1 MSEVN
6 KKVISICGA
15 GGCGKSTLVE
25 DILFINKKITRKGST
40 EKGNLT
46 MDFDNEEIERKVSIQ
61 LSVAHIQHNDSTIY
75 LIDTPGYHNFIGDAL
90 CGIAASDCSILVV
103 DIQEGIKAQ
112 TERFYYELEKE
123 NKPFIVFL
131 NAIDKENSSFTNAFK
146 SINELFKAIAFQ
158 LPIKN
163 NDKVIGYIDTLNLK
177 AYDFNQQEIELSNEL
192 KDEANTYHSQIIE
205 DVSSLNDELLE
216 SYLSGEE
223 LNQELFNS
231 TLKEAINSQRIIPV
245 LVGSA
250 LLGYNTNKLI
260 EFANNYLPSAENPED
275 KTKALVFKTYNDP
288 QSGKLSLIRV
298 LSGTIVPDSTYYNL
312 NKNSQEERIGSIQT
326 LIGKNPINM
335 TSATAGDII
344 AVSKLRYTQTGD
356 TLSND
361 KNDTPV
367 EFVKMPLQFISYAVY
382 GSSKNDEEKIST
394 YMGKLLESDLTLSFK
409 KNLETNEFILSGM
422 GANHLEVA
430 VSRLKKFGL
439 DIKLKLPKVAYKETI
454 KDKTTYKA
462 RFKKQTGGHGQFGDV
477 TIEIEPLP
485 RGSGFEFVDMIVGG
499 AIPRQFIPSVEKGIK
514 SAMEK
519 GPLAGYPMTDIKVK
533 LIDGMY
539 HPVDSSDFSFQMAGS
554 MAFKEGVLKCKP
566 ALLEPILEME
576 VFVPE
581 ENVGDI
587 IGDIN
592 AKRGK
597 LLKMETYGKRHNFKQ
612 VFVLIPEAEILEYA
626 PTLRSLTAGRGFFR
640 TKFYGY
646 EEVPA
651 QKAQKIIE
659 TSKTQV

>member
-1 MSEVN
+1 MAEAD
-6 KKVISICGA
+6 KKVIVICGA
-15 GGCGKSTLVE
+15 GGCGKSTLIE

-46 MDFDNEEIERKVSIQ
+46 MDFDSEEIERKVSIQ
-61 LSVAHIQHNDSTIY
+61 LSIANISQNNSTIY

-90 CGIAASDCSILVV
+90 CGIRAADSAILVV
-103 DIQEGIKAQ
+103 DIQEGVKAQ
-112 TERFYYELEKE
+112 TERFYYELERE
-123 NKPFIVFL
+123 HKPFIVFV
-131 NAIDKENSSFTNAFK
+131 NAIDKENSNFSNAFK
-146 SINELFKAIAFQ
+146 SINELFKAVALQI
-158 LPIKN
+158 PIKE

-177 AYDFNQQEIELSNEL
+177 AYDFNQKEINLPDEL
-192 KDEANTYHSQIIE
+192 KEEANNYHSQIIE
-205 DVSSLNDELLE
+205 EVSSLNDELLE
-216 SYLSGEE
+216 NYLSGEE
-223 LNQELFNS
+223 LNNELFND
-231 TLKEAINSQRIIPV
+231 TLKNAISSQKIIPV

-250 LLGYNTNKLI
+250 LNGFNTQKLI
-260 EFANNYLPSAENPED
+260 EFANTYLPSAKNEGS
-275 KTKALVFKTYNDP
+275 TSKALVFKTYNDP
-288 QSGKLSLIRV
+288 QSGKLSLLRIFC
-298 LSGTIVPDSTYYNL
+298 GKFTPDSIYYNI
-312 NKNSQEERIGSIQT
+312 NKEQEERIGALQT
-326 LIGKNPINM
+326 LIGKNTVNM
-335 TSATAGDII
+335 TSAVAGDII
-344 AVSKLRYTQTGD
+344 AVAKLKYTQTGD

-361 KNDTPV
+361 KKDTPI
-367 EFVKMPLQFISYAVY
+367 EFVKMPLPFISYAVY
-382 GSSKNDEEKIST
+382 GSSKNDDEKIST
-394 YMGKLLESDLTLSFK
+394 YMSKILESDLTLSFK
-409 KNLETNEFILSGM
+409 KNTETNEFILTGM
-422 GANHLEVA
+422 GTNHLEVV

-454 KDKTTYKA
+454 KDKTTHKA

-485 RGSGFEFVDMIVGG
+485 RGAGFEFVDMIVGG
-499 AIPRQFIPSVEKGIK
+499 AIPRQFIPSVEKGVK
-514 SAMEK
+514 AAMEK

-566 ALLEPILEME
+566 TLLEPILEME

-592 AKRGK
+592 ARRGK
-597 LLKMETYGKRHNFKQ
+597 MLKMETYGKRHNFKQ
-612 VFVLIPEAEILEYA
+612 VIVLIPEAEILEYA

-640 TKFYGY
+640 TKFFGY

-659 TSKTQV
+659 SSKTQE

>member
-1 MSEVN
+1 MSEVD
-6 KKVISICGA
+6 KKVIAICGA
-15 GGCGKSTLVE
+15 GGCGKSTLAE

-46 MDFDNEEIERKVSIQ
+46 MDFDSEEIERKVSIQ
-61 LSVAHIQHNDSTIY
+61 LSIANIQLNNSTIY

-90 CGIAASDCSILVV
+90 CGIKASDSAILVV

-112 TERFYYELEKE
+112 TERFYYELERE
-123 NKPFIVFL
+123 NKPFVAFV
-131 NAIDKENSSFTNAFK
+131 NAIDKENCDFTKAFK

-158 LPIKN
+158 LPIRKN
-163 NDKVIGYIDTLNLK
+163 NKAIGYIDILSLK
-177 AYDFNQQEIELSNEL
+177 AYNFNQEEIDLPDEL
-192 KDEANTYHSQIIE
+192 KDEANNYHSQMIE
-205 DVSSLNDELLE
+205 EISSLKDELLE
-216 SYLSGEE
+216 NYLSGEE
-223 LNQELFNS
+223 LNQELFS
-231 TLKEAINSQRIIPV
+231 TTLLEAIQSQKIIPI

-250 LLGYNTNKLI
+250 FLGYNTQKLI
-260 EFANNYLPSAENPED
+260 EFANTYLPSAKNSD
-275 KTKALVFKTYNDP
+275 NTTKGLVFKTYNDP

-298 LSGTIVPDSTYYNL
+298 LSGNFVPDSTYYNI
-312 NKNSQEERIGSIQT
+312 NKEQEERIGSIQT
-326 LIGKNPINM
+326 LIGKTPLNI
-335 TSATAGDII
+335 THATAGDII
-344 AVSKLRYTQTGD
+344 AVAKLKYTQTQD
-356 TLSND
+356 TLSNN
-361 KNDTPV
+361 KNDAPV
-367 EFVKMPLQFISYAVY
+367 EFVKMPLPFISYAVY
-382 GSSKNDEEKIST
+382 GSSKNDDEKIST
-394 YMGKLLESDLTLSFK
+394 YMSKILDSDSTLSFK
-409 KNLETNEFILSGM
+409 KNIETNEFILTGM
-422 GANHLEVA
+422 GTNHLEVV

-454 KDKTTYKA
+454 KDKTSHKA

-477 TIEIEPLP
+477 TIEIEPLQ
-485 RGSGFEFVDMIVGG
+485 RGAGFEFVDMIVGG
-499 AIPRQFIPSVEKGIK
+499 AIPRQFIPSVEKGVK

-519 GPLAGYPMTDIKVK
+519 GPLAGYPMTDIRVK

-566 ALLEPILEME
+566 TLLEPILEME

-592 AKRGK
+592 SRRGK
-597 LLKMETYGKRHNFKQ
+597 MLKMETYGKRHNFKQ
-612 VFVLIPEAEILEYA
+612 VVVLIPEAEILEYA

-640 TKFYGY
+640 TKFSGY
-646 EEVPA
+646 EEVPP

-659 TSKTQV
+659 SSKTQE

>member
-1 MSEVN
+1 MGQAD
-6 KKVISICGA
+6 KKVIVICGA

-46 MDFDNEEIERKVSIQ
+46 MDFDTEEIERKVSIQ
-61 LSVAHIQHNDSTIY
+61 LSIANISQNNSTIY

-90 CGIAASDCSILVV
+90 CGIRAADSAILVV
-103 DIQEGIKAQ
+103 DIQEGVKAQ
-112 TERFYYELEKE
+112 TERFYYELERE
-123 NKPFIVFL
+123 NKPFIVFV
-131 NAIDKENSSFTNAFK
+131 NAIDKENSQFANAFK
-146 SINELFKAIAFQ
+146 SINELFKAVAFQ
-158 LPIKN
+158 IPIKE
-163 NDKVIGYIDTLNLK
+163 NDKVVGYIDTLNLK
-177 AYDFNQQEIELSNEL
+177 AYDFNQKDINLPDEL
-192 KDEANTYHSQIIE
+192 KEEANNYHSQIIE
-205 DVSSLNDELLE
+205 EVSSLNDELLE
-216 SYLSGEE
+216 NYLSGEE
-223 LNQELFNS
+223 LNKDLFNT
-231 TLKEAINSQRIIPV
+231 TLKDAISSQKIIPV
-245 LVGSA
+245 LAGSA
-250 LLGYNTNKLI
+250 LFGYNTQKLI
-260 EFANNYLPSAENPED
+260 EFADTYLPSAKNEGS
-275 KTKALVFKTYNDP
+275 TSKALVFKTYNDP
-288 QSGKLSLIRV
+288 QSGKLSLLRV
-298 LSGTIVPDSTYYNL
+298 LGGKFTPDTVYYNL
-312 NKNSQEERIGSIQT
+312 NKDQEERIGALQT

-335 TSATAGDII
+335 TSAEAGDII
-344 AVSKLRYTQTGD
+344 AVSKLKYTQTGD

-361 KNDTPV
+361 KKDTPI
-367 EFVKMPLQFISYAVY
+367 EFVKMPLPFISYAVY
-382 GSSKNDEEKIST
+382 GSSKNDDEKIST
-394 YMGKLLESDLTLSFK
+394 YMSKILESDLTLSFK
-409 KNLETNEFILSGM
+409 KNTETNEFILTGM
-422 GANHLEVA
+422 GTNHLEVV

-454 KDKTTYKA
+454 KDKTTHKA

-477 TIEIEPLP
+477 TIEIEPLT
-485 RGSGFEFVDMIVGG
+485 RGAGFEFADMIVGG
-499 AIPRQFIPSVEKGIK
+499 AIPRQFIPSVEKGVK

-566 ALLEPILEME
+566 TLLEPILEME

-592 AKRGK
+592 ARRGK
-597 LLKMETYGKRHNFKQ
+597 MLKMETYGKRHNFKQ
-612 VFVLIPEAEILEYA
+612 VIVLIPEAEILEYA

-640 TKFYGY
+640 TKFFGY

-659 TSKTQV
+659 SSKTQE

>member
-1 MSEVN
+1 MSEVD
-6 KKVISICGA
+6 KKVIAICGA

-25 DILFINKKITRKGST
+25 DILFVNKKITRKGST

-46 MDFDNEEIERKVSIQ
+46 MDFDSEEMERKVSIQ
-61 LSVAHIQHNDSTIY
+61 LSIANIQINNSIIY

-90 CGIAASDCSILVV
+90 CGIKASDCAILVV
-103 DIQEGIKAQ
+103 DIQEGVKAQ
-112 TERFYYELEKE
+112 TERFYYELEREK
-123 NKPFIVFL
+123 KPFVVFV
-131 NAIDKENSSFTNAFK
+131 NAIDKENSDFKKAFK
-146 SINELFKAIAFQ
+146 SINELFKAIAFE
-158 LPIKN
+158 LPITKDN
-163 NDKVIGYIDTLNLK
+163 KTVGYIDILSLK
-177 AYDFNQQEIELSNEL
+177 AYNFNQEEINLPDEL
-192 KDEANTYHSQIIE
+192 KDEADNYHSQMIE
-205 DVSSLNDELLE
+205 EVSSLKDELLE
-216 SYLSGEE
+216 NYLSGDA
-223 LNQELFNS
+223 LNQELFSN
-231 TLKEAINSQRIIPV
+231 TLFEAIQSQKIIPV

-250 LLGYNTNKLI
+250 FLGYNTQKLI
-260 EFANNYLPSAENPED
+260 DFANTYLPSAKNED
-275 KTKALVFKTYNDP
+275 NTSKGLVFKTYNDP

-298 LSGTIVPDSTYYNL
+298 LSGKFPPDSVYYNL
-312 NKNSQEERIGSIQT
+312 NKEQEERIGAVQT
-326 LIGKNPINM
+326 LIGKTTTNM
-335 TSATAGDII
+335 TSAEAGDII
-344 AVSKLRYTQTGD
+344 AVAKLKYTQTGD

-361 KNDTPV
+361 KKDTPV
-367 EFVKMPLQFISYAVY
+367 EFVKMPLPFISYAVY
-382 GSSKNDEEKIST
+382 GSSKNDDEKIST
-394 YMGKLLESDLTLSFK
+394 YMGKILESDPTLSFK
-409 KNLETNEFILSGM
+409 KNIETNEFILTGM
-422 GANHLEVA
+422 GANHLEVV

-454 KDKTTYKA
+454 KEKTTHKA

-485 RGSGFEFVDMIVGG
+485 RGAGFEFVDMIVGG
-499 AIPRQFIPSVEKGIK
+499 AIPRQFIPSVEKGVK

-519 GPLAGYPMTDIKVK
+519 GPLAEYPITDIKVK

-554 MAFKEGVLKCKP
+554 MAFKEGVQKCKP
-566 ALLEPILEME
+566 TLLEPILEME

-592 AKRGK
+592 ARRGK
-597 LLKMETYGKRHNFKQ
+597 MLKMETYGKRHNFKQ
-612 VFVLIPEAEILEYA
+612 VVVLIPEAEILEYA
-626 PTLRSLTAGRGFFR
+626 PTLRSLTSGRGFFR

-659 TSKTQV
+659 SAKSQEN